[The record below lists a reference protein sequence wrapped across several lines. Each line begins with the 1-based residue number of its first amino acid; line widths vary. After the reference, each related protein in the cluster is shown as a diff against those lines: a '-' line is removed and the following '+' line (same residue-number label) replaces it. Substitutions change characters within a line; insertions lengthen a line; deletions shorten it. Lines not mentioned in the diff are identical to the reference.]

1 MGVSGLE
8 TLHERLKA
16 VMALPRLKSLHHARA
31 FTPHMTLLRDEQL
44 LPEQPIDP
52 IVWTA
57 RKFVLVHSLLGRTT
71 HHHLAH
77 LPLA

>member
-1 MGVSGLE
+1 
-8 TLHERLKA
+8 
-16 VMALPRLKSLHHARA
+16 
-31 FTPHMTLLRDEQL
+31 LLRDEQL